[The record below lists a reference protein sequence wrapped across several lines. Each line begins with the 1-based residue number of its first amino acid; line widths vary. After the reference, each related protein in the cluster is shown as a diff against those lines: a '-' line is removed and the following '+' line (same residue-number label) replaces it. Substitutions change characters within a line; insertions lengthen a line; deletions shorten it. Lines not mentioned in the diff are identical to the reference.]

1 MRLTFMILSVC
12 LFFSGCSQKIYDE
25 PKIPIFQTS
34 DYAPLSV
41 NARKLIIIQ
50 NWQMPGEK
58 PFNEHLISP
67 NPSSVI
73 TDWASNT
80 LIPAG
85 SSGDLT
91 LDIRRASVIIT
102 DIQQADSITGQ
113 FTDNQKSK
121 IEVEMAGQIMWMQPV
136 TGQTGFLDARS
147 KSSTTVAESI
157 SPIEFDVAVQET
169 ILSALTGFDRK
180 LRLEIDNLD
189 GMVLR

>member
-73 TDWASNT
+73 TDLSYQPEFGGRPVKRIIQKQVLNELSKQYLARKINRDG
-80 LIPAG
+80 LI
-85 SSGDLT
+85 
-91 LDIRRASVIIT
+91 
-102 DIQQADSITGQ
+102 
-113 FTDNQKSK
+113 
-121 IEVEMAGQIMWMQPV
+121 
-136 TGQTGFLDARS
+136 
-147 KSSTTVAESI
+147 SI
-157 SPIEFDVAVQET
+157 SAKEGK
-169 ILSALTGFDRK
+169 LTFT
-180 LRLEIDNLD
+180 NQ
-189 GMVLR
+189 